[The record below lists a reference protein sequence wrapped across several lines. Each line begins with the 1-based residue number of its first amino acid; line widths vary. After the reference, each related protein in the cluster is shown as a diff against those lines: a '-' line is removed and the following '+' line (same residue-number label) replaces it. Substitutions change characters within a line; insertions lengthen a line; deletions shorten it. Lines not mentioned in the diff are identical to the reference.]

1 MPLTEQ
7 ELLDYLNQG
16 STAPVTSPTTPVV
29 SPTTP
34 EDQSEEEKLA
44 EYGYVK
50 PAPIKSP
57 SQFAGVTDYAAD
69 LRAKQKAIEK
79 GLQAQDSYFLEKYA
93 PKGDGKDRSYA
104 STFKAGL
111 DMPLERIGISLEAL
125 GAKDTGKWLKEIT
138 EAPENYASATEE
150 WMNEQD
156 PAFFSQNFG
165 EGRFARAL
173 VEQSGQLIGSLAVRG
188 IGLGLAASPV
198 PGGRA
203 IGVPIA
209 VGGPGVFEFL
219 QQVGPILQERL
230 ARDDP
235 PRTGQEPTWE
245 DWTYAAGAAGL
256 SGVLNAFGIK
266 NIGVLNSSF
275 TKSALKAG
283 AREGITEGAQEVV
296 TELGAGLGTDQGV
309 ADAKT
314 LAKRG
319 YSSGLLGGTL
329 GAGADIA
336 ISGPVRLLQEQETVP
351 LAKDE
356 IETKTEEET
365 QRRVESYGALNDYSK
380 EELETLIE
388 QGLGYKRVRLPSDT
402 KDILIDE
409 VKKFTKQSVREEFV
423 EEQVTPLLNPI
434 ASEFLIRREQEARF
448 KNMSPLE
455 LATFAEQELG
465 IDNYAE
471 WARSQRFDSRVS
483 AENNYADDRRVL
495 ARVESDRIKR
505 LALLPFKLDK
515 LNIERKQKE
524 LVENLTREELINE
537 AAGMFRVSQ
546 DTAPIGRP
554 QLEQMTN
561 SQIAAE
567 ISAMSNMLEL
577 QRQKFQNEN
586 PDQLMSVPLERGAFV
601 ESAEG
606 IVSPFSRML
615 AQGGNA
621 RSVIVSYK
629 TEEDYQPIDIIFTRN
644 SVNLDESLPI
654 PKDGDKLVLADNQK
668 DNRVQRLLEEGVL
681 TENQEL
687 VSFMGPELEN
697 DQAYIANMTMP
708 LGSLPVHDNFFI
720 EKLVGRASF
729 FFNPYGGLG
738 HELGARRK
746 DFEREIR
753 TSKKLAKE
761 LAYEYE
767 KGVAQAATDTVYTTD
782 TVKKDIDKLAMA
794 YLRQFGAR
802 VPQDKESKERIRQ
815 DLEDAKIEQLQTDDA
830 TAKERIQEEINYLED
845 LLGGIQRTQVTIDQL
860 PKSVR
865 QPVLKIRKYIDGL
878 TKRLLQEFADNPNIT
893 AVKETLESQIGKYL
907 TGGFKA
913 FEPAL
918 GWNPRYSKWWNSEAE
933 KIYQQTINFYLN
945 ANKNNPDYTPR
956 MAKRDTDELFT
967 ADYST
972 RQGVFNNLPG
982 VFTTESTQ
990 VNLSNPGRILET
1002 RGRIPYAI
1010 RKALGEIDAPDQSVI
1025 ASVSKVS
1032 QLVETMRFWQD
1043 AREINERPG
1052 EMLFSPVKKG
1062 PYKYKIEENPIN
1074 PLSNY
1079 YTTKDVARM
1088 LSLPK
1093 EENLGNWAADMFT
1106 NYIYDPFILL
1116 PKLMVQTGMLLISP
1130 ATQARNFTGGGFM
1143 YISAGHTGKGL
1154 PEAINMAKHELFGK
1168 TSYENGELTF
1178 DGAKARENFAKLQR
1192 LGIINTSVRL
1202 NEATNLF
1209 AQIADGT
1216 RNETLGNIVNMLM
1229 ANKNIPGVKELTT
1242 TVGKTYETLENL
1254 YAMSDDMWK
1263 AAAFASEKQQIQ
1275 ELLNNIQI
1283 KDDRTEALD
1292 DLYTQLEA
1300 NPQSNSLPAQIY
1312 DLEKDL
1318 EANPVTDKPSEELK
1332 KKVLEEYAEKMTVR
1346 TAGSRSNLA
1355 KVIRGKTDLDD
1366 MIDEVA
1372 AFHVRMTIPNYDY
1385 VGNFAKIIRGSP
1397 FGSFIAFPTEVIRVV
1412 GNQALV
1418 SARQA
1423 TFKISPE
1430 TMEKFNV
1437 QPQRIVFRDDTGKI
1451 RLGSPTGQNPF
1462 NGSAAR
1468 KAFLGAFVVGG
1479 IGLIAEAIL
1488 KFIYDIDDEES
1499 EALNVVVPEWAKN
1512 AIKAPVSGIKEEGG
1526 YDYTSLN
1533 YTLPYA
1539 GLASI
1544 QKSIQNAIREGEY
1557 TGEGLPQSVID
1568 GMVEWAIEYTNSFT
1582 DSAISVRVQ
1591 LELLNNQDERGNPIW
1606 NPNDDWGD
1614 VWTDMVA
1621 YAADNA
1627 GPGLYRDLSRL
1638 YKATQ
1643 EGDDRYD
1650 TFLNDPDTGLALAK
1664 LMGISASETKLVE
1677 ATWPISITEFAK
1689 QQESAES
1696 NIRDFRYE
1704 TADPAEIL
1712 KQFDDMQEQ
1721 SYEHQQQL
1729 YFLIE
1734 SLKALGMPEREI
1746 RLQLTERVEKGGV
1759 PGIKVDFIRNIFN
1772 GRFTPFVL
1780 PDSYEEKYTEKI
1792 NAEKAK
1798 ERKAGRDPNLITNK
1812 WPRTEINKRTRQ
1824 LKRGKYKFTEH
1835 PTLPLEDLED

>member
-1 MPLTEQ
+1 MPLTDQ
-7 ELLDYLNQG
+7 EFLDYLNQG
-16 STAPVTSPTTPVV
+16 STAPAPVTPPTAPVTPPTVPVTPPTT
-29 SPTTP
+29 
-34 EDQSEEEKLA
+34 ED
-44 EYGYVK
+44 
-50 PAPIKSP
+50 
-57 SQFAGVTDYAAD
+57 D
-69 LRAKQKAIEK
+69 
-79 GLQAQDSYFLEKYA
+79 
-93 PKGDGKDRSYA
+93 KDRSYA

-356 IETKTEEET
+356 IETKSEEET

-380 EELETLIE
+380 EGLEILIE

-409 VKKFTKQSVREEFV
+409 VKKFTKQRVREEFV

-471 WARSQRFDSRVS
+471 WARSQGFDSRVS

-505 LALLPFKLDK
+505 QALLPFKLDK
-515 LNIERKQKE
+515 LNIQRKQKE

-537 AAGMFRVSQ
+537 AAGMFRVSL
-546 DTAPIGRP
+546 DTVPISRP

-567 ISAMSNMLEL
+567 IASVSNMLEL
-577 QRQKFQNEN
+577 QRQKFQDEN
-586 PDQLMSVPLERGAFV
+586 PDQLMSVPLERGAFG
-601 ESAEG
+601 ESGEG

-615 AQGGNA
+615 DQGGNA

-629 TEEDYQPIDIIFTRN
+629 TEEDYQPIDIRFTRN
-644 SVNLDESLPI
+644 SLNFDESLAI
-654 PKDGDKLVLADNQK
+654 PKDGDKLVLAEKQQ

-681 TENQEL
+681 TEDQEL
-687 VSFMGPELEN
+687 VSFIGPELEN

-708 LGSLPVHDNFFI
+708 LGSLPVHDSFFI

-746 DFEREIR
+746 DYEREMR
-753 TSKKLAKE
+753 ASKKVAKE
-761 LAYEYE
+761 IAYEYE
-767 KGVAQAATDTVYTTD
+767 QSIAKIAGEADFPID
-782 TVKKDIDKLAMA
+782 TVKQDVDKLAMA

-802 VPQDKESKERIRQ
+802 VPQSKESKERIRQ
-815 DLEDAKIEQLQTDDA
+815 DLEDAKAEQLQTDDA
-830 TAKERIQEEINYLED
+830 EAKKTIQEEIDYLED

-860 PKSVR
+860 PEPVR
-865 QPVLKIRKYIDGL
+865 QPVLKIRKYTDGL
-878 TKRLLQEFADNPNIT
+878 TKRLLQEFADNPNIA

-907 TGGFKA
+907 TGGFKV
-913 FEPAL
+913 FEPSL
-918 GWNPRYSKWWNSEAE
+918 GWNPRYSKWWNSEME
-933 KIYQQTINFYLN
+933 KIYDQTINFYLN
-945 ANKNNPDYTPR
+945 ANKNNPDYTPK
-956 MAKRDTDELFT
+956 MAKRDTNELFT

-972 RQGVFNNLPG
+972 REGIFNNLPG
-982 VFTTESTQ
+982 VFTTDSAQ

-1062 PYKYKIEENPIN
+1062 PYRYKIEENPIN

-1106 NYIYDPFILL
+1106 NYIYDPFILM
-1116 PKLMVQTGMLLISP
+1116 PKLMIQTGMLLYSP

-1143 YISAGHTGKGL
+1143 YIAAGHTGKGL

-1168 TSYENGELTF
+1168 TSYKDGELTF

-1216 RNETLGNIVNMLM
+1216 RNESLGNMVSLLM
-1229 ANKNIPGVKELTT
+1229 ANKNAPGAKQLNAGVTKI
-1242 TVGKTYETLENL
+1242 YETAENM
-1254 YAMSDDMWK
+1254 YAMADDFWK
-1263 AAAFASEKQQIQ
+1263 TAAYASETQQIK
-1275 ELLNNIQI
+1275 ELLNNVQI
-1283 KDDRTEALD
+1283 NDNRTEALD
-1292 DLYTQLEA
+1292 NLYTQLETD
-1300 NPQSNSLPAQIY
+1300 PQSNSLPAQIY
-1312 DLEKDL
+1312 DLEQDL

-1332 KKVLEEYAEKMTVR
+1332 KRILAEYAEKMTVR
-1346 TAGSRSNLA
+1346 AAGSKSNLA

-1366 MIDEVA
+1366 MINEIA

-1385 VGNFAKIIRGSP
+1385 VGNFAKVIRGSP
-1397 FGSFIAFPTEVIRVV
+1397 FGSFIAFPTEVVRVV
-1412 GNQALV
+1412 GNQALI

-1430 TMEKFNV
+1430 TMEEFNV

-1462 NGSAAR
+1462 NGSAAK
-1468 KAFLGAFVVGG
+1468 KAFLGTFVVAG
-1479 IGLIAEAIL
+1479 IGAITEAIL
-1488 KFIYDIDDEES
+1488 QAIYDISDEQM
-1499 EALNVVVPEWAKN
+1499 EALNEVVPEWAKN
-1512 AIKAPVSGIKEEGG
+1512 AVKGPVSGIKEGGG
-1526 YDYTSLN
+1526 YDYTNLN

-1544 QKSIQNAIREGEY
+1544 KKAVDNAIREGEY
-1557 TGEGLPQSVID
+1557 TGEGLPQSVLN
-1568 GMVEWAIEYTNSFT
+1568 GMVEWAIEYTNAFT
-1582 DSAISVRVQ
+1582 ESAISTRVQ
-1591 LELLNNQDERGNPIW
+1591 IELLNNRDERGNPIW
-1606 NPNDDWGD
+1606 NPNDDWGE
-1614 VWTDMVA
+1614 VLQTITA

-1627 GPGLYRDLSRL
+1627 GPGLYRDLRRL

-1650 TFLNDPDTGLALAK
+1650 SFLNDADTSLALAK
-1664 LMGISASETKLVE
+1664 LLGISASETKLVE

-1696 NIRDFRYE
+1696 NIRGFRYE
-1704 TADPAEIL
+1704 TADSDEIL

-1734 SLKALGMPEREI
+1734 SLKALGMKESE
-1746 RLQLTERVEKGGV
+1746 LKKQLTERVKKGGI
-1759 PGIKVDFIRNIFN
+1759 PGIKPDFIRGIFN
-1772 GRFTPFVL
+1772 GEFTPFIL
-1780 PDSYEEKYTEKI
+1780 PDSYRKNYTKAI
-1792 NAEKAK
+1792 NREKAA
-1798 ERKAGRDPNLITNK
+1798 ERKAGRDPSLITNR
-1812 WPRTEINKRTRQ
+1812 WPQKLITLRTID
-1824 LKRGKYKFTEH
+1824 LKKARYKFTEH
-1835 PTLPLEDLED
+1835 PTLPGRLFEED